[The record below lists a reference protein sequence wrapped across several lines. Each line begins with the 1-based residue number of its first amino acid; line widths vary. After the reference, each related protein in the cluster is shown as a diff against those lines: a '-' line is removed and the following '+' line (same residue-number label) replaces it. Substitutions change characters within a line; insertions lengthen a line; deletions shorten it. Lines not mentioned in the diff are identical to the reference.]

1 MPSRADMLCPPLN
14 LFERARWVDANLP
27 ALLEGI
33 PLAAARDG
41 WAAVSKLEAQIFPG
55 SSGSDWLHGGILD
68 QVEPA
73 AKRPEQQQHRAGDV
87 FHVTYQTCGHVLE
100 MDDADLRARV
110 RHAGHA

>member
-1 MPSRADMLCPPLN
+1 MLCPPLN

-41 WAAVSKLEAQIFPG
+41 WSAVSKLEAQIFPG

-68 QVEPA
+68 PTCPACGVETDEGTVA
-73 AKRPEQQQHRAGDV
+73 RAGDV